1 MKKEHRMA
9 YKLDQRLPL
18 ESQAETSWSM
28 MLWEESPT
36 ILYKSVTHLKMG
48 QFKGLNC
55 QKKKKSYFIQD
66 IKSLNNTMNHFPTP
80 LV

>member
-36 ILYKSVTHLKMG
+36 ILYKSVTHSKMG

-55 QKKKKSYFIQD
+55 QKKKKKLFYSGY
-66 IKSLNNTMNHFPTP
+66 KVTE
-80 LV
+80 